1 MIYLEYTGVY
11 YIYIQ
16 MVKYGISGVYWSILY
31 LYLDG
36 ELWYIWS
43 ILEYIISISRQRTMT
58 VYLEYTGVY
67 YIYIQMENYDGVS
80 GVYLGPSRTLDQ
92 YDLEYLNGD
101 ITENDDIQDS
111 YRLLN
116 IF

>member
-1 MIYLEYTGVY
+1 
-11 YIYIQ
+11 
-16 MVKYGISGVYWSILY
+16 
-31 LYLDG
+31 
-36 ELWYIWS
+36 
-43 ILEYIISISRQRTMT
+43 
-58 VYLEYTGVY
+58 
-67 YIYIQMENYDGVS
+67 MENYDGVS

-116 IF
+116 IFWFEKKLTTYFIVL